1 MPPFSFSGTIAQS
14 ESAATR
20 PQGHRHRRSGAVSI
34 DLTRYSL
41 TPTLN
46 TSTTPA
52 SAAPRLEEDGES
64 FVVDLDDALVPT
76 RVPHSLQDGG
86 ARRGRARHGKT
97 WRSEP
102 GTEMEV
108 FREEDE
114 DEGGKE
120 TTRSNE
126 KAHGLGIDVQP
137 NEPNE
142 LRAGSDASFQST
154 DINSLPETTSVVEP
168 QSPLFPQSEEAS
180 PVEIVDGFEGQPS
193 YITGSTNRFSND
205 IESSKRHQTVQTH
218 PYALPHRPFLTPETP
233 TDTTFSTPQF
243 DYPDDTYTA
252 RRNTNTSSF
261 TTSRAQ
267 SARSLTTPARERY
280 SVDDVPS
287 LISSRSTMTSAVH
300 APVLSLPSQTMEHA
314 AITARSSRNASVV
327 REQHSK
333 RSSIASLSKLIRGGS
348 GDRGE
353 LVQGS
358 RSQTPEAP
366 TSGREKEK
374 KKGGVKG
381 LLKRV
386 FKKREA

>member
-1 MPPFSFSGTIAQS
+1 
-14 ESAATR
+14 
-20 PQGHRHRRSGAVSI
+20 
-34 DLTRYSL
+34 
-41 TPTLN
+41 
-46 TSTTPA
+46 
-52 SAAPRLEEDGES
+52 
-64 FVVDLDDALVPT
+64 
-76 RVPHSLQDGG
+76 
-86 ARRGRARHGKT
+86 
-97 WRSEP
+97 
-102 GTEMEV
+102 
-108 FREEDE
+108 
-114 DEGGKE
+114 
-120 TTRSNE
+120 
-126 KAHGLGIDVQP
+126 VQP
-137 NEPNE
+137 NEPND

-168 QSPLFPQSEEAS
+168 QSPLFPQSGEAS
-180 PVEIVDGFEGQPS
+180 PVEIVDGYESQPS
-193 YITGSTNRFSND
+193 YITGSTSRFSND

-233 TDTTFSTPQF
+233 TDTTFSSPQF

-252 RRNTNTSSF
+252 RRNTNTTSF

-300 APVLSLPSQTMEHA
+300 APVLSFPSQTMGHA
-314 AITARSSRNASVV
+314 AITSSSRNASVV
-327 REQHSK
+327 PEQHSK

-348 GDRGE
+348 SDRSE

-358 RSQTPEAP
+358 RSQTSEAAE
-366 TSGREKEK
+366 GGKEKEK
-374 KKGGVKG
+374 KRSVRG